1 MRSFR
6 RIVASAAAAALLT
19 IYLSPITTASPSA
32 PTIIAI
38 ATGAYHTCALTAVG
52 GVKCWG
58 DNFAGDL
65 GDGTTTI
72 STTTP
77 VDVLGLAKGVTAI
90 AAGQAHTCAVTSAG
104 GVKCW
109 GWNDS
114 GQLGNGTT
122 TDSSVPVDV
131 SGLAKGVTAIVA
143 NWNHTCA
150 ITVEGGVKC
159 WGWNEYGQLGNGTT
173 TDSSVPVDVTG
184 LRSRVTA
191 VATGMWHTCALTVE
205 GGVKCWGHNEYGVL
219 GNGTTT
225 DSLIPVDVSGLASGV
240 TAIAAGQWMHACAVT
255 RAGGVKCWGSNY
267 YGELG
272 TGTTTDSLI
281 PVDVS
286 GLTSGVTAIA
296 AGFLHTCAET
306 TAGGVKCWGDNDYG
320 ALGDGTTTDRHT
332 PVDVVGLASGVA
344 SVVAGDVHTCVLTAA
359 GGVKCWGRIV
369 EGPEGTALATDS
381 NVPVD
386 VAFASAQ
393 TPTPTPSS
401 SGSWTATISGAGISG
416 TASLTVPA
424 TGWATAAFS
433 LYHLKKGVSVTARI
447 IAGAAC
453 DASVTTIKTL
463 PGYTTTI
470 GGTWRQQWV
479 FDGTG
484 LVKLRSATRSGAPL
498 WFDVTVGGSR
508 ACTRL
513 VPEA

>member
-1 MRSFR
+1 MRTLR
-6 RIVASAAAAALLT
+6 AAAAALAAAALLT

-131 SGLAKGVTAIVA
+131 
-143 NWNHTCA
+143 
-150 ITVEGGVKC
+150 
-159 WGWNEYGQLGNGTT
+159 
-173 TDSSVPVDVTG
+173 TG
-184 LRSRVTA
+184 LGSRVTA

-219 GNGTTT
+219 GN
-225 DSLIPVDVSGLASGV
+225 
-240 TAIAAGQWMHACAVT
+240 
-255 RAGGVKCWGSNY
+255 
-267 YGELG
+267 
-272 TGTTTDSLI
+272 GTTTDSLI

-320 ALGDGTTTDRHT
+320 ALGDGTTTDSLI

-433 LYHLKKGVSVTARI
+433 LYHLKTGVSVTARI
-447 IAGAAC
+447 LAGAAC
-453 DASVTTIKTL
+453 DATATTMKTL
-463 PGYTTTI
+463 PGYLTTI
-470 GGTWRQQWV
+470 GGTWRQEWV

-484 LVKLRSATRSGAPL
+484 LVRLRSAIRAGTPL
-498 WFDVTVGGSR
+498 WFDVSVGGSR

-513 VPEA
+513 VPGA

>member
-1 MRSFR
+1 MRTLR
-6 RIVASAAAAALLT
+6 AAAAALAAAALLT

-122 TDSSVPVDV
+122 TDS
-131 SGLAKGVTAIVA
+131 
-143 NWNHTCA
+143 
-150 ITVEGGVKC
+150 
-159 WGWNEYGQLGNGTT
+159 
-173 TDSSVPVDVTG
+173 
-184 LRSRVTA
+184 
-191 VATGMWHTCALTVE
+191 
-205 GGVKCWGHNEYGVL
+205 
-219 GNGTTT
+219 
-225 DSLIPVDVSGLASGV
+225 
-240 TAIAAGQWMHACAVT
+240 
-255 RAGGVKCWGSNY
+255 
-267 YGELG
+267 
-272 TGTTTDSLI
+272 LI

-320 ALGDGTTTDRHT
+320 ALGDGTTTDSLI

-433 LYHLKKGVSVTARI
+433 LYHLKTGVSVTARI
-447 IAGAAC
+447 LAGAAC
-453 DASVTTIKTL
+453 DATATTMKTL
-463 PGYTTTI
+463 PGYLTTI
-470 GGTWRQQWV
+470 GGTWRQEWV

-484 LVKLRSATRSGAPL
+484 LVRLRSAIRAGTPL
-498 WFDVTVGGSR
+498 WFDVSVGGSR

-513 VPEA
+513 VPGA